1 MAWALKCSRQVSILI
16 SFFKKTCM
24 HIEITKFGM
33 GCVSDIVGYEKKNKQ
48 NKTTNALIYAVGAE
62 SPKLLK
68 EQF

>member
-1 MAWALKCSRQVSILI
+1 
-16 SFFKKTCM
+16 M